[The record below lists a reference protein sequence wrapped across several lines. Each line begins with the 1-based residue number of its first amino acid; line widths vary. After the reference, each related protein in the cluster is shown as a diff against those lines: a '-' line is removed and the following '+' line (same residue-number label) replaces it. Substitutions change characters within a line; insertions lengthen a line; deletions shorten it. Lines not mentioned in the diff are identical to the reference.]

1 MKKTNQNKIRIEKSN
16 KDNSWI
22 DKKYILN
29 ISEYF
34 PKPKSLETNM
44 KSELDLA
51 NYALKA
57 DLKNATGVTTSDF
70 AKKTD
75 LADDFIYW

>member
-1 MKKTNQNKIRIEKSN
+1 MQKTNQNKIRIEKSN

-29 ISEYF
+29 IGEYF

-57 DLKNATGVTTSDF
+57 DLKNATGVTASDF

-75 LADDFIYW
+75 LADDFIY

>member
-1 MKKTNQNKIRIEKSN
+1 MQKTNQNKIRIEKSN

-44 KSELDLA
+44 KFELDLT

-57 DLKNATGVTTSDF
+57 DFKNATGVNTSDI

-75 LADDFIYW
+75 LSDEIIY

>member
-1 MKKTNQNKIRIEKSN
+1 MQKTNQNKIRIEKSN

-44 KSELDLA
+44 KFELDLT

-57 DLKNATGVTTSDF
+57 DFKNATGVNTSDI

-75 LADDFIYW
+75 LSDEIIYW

>member
-1 MKKTNQNKIRIEKSN
+1 MQKTNQNKIRIEKSN

-22 DKKYILN
+22 DKKYTLN

-44 KSELDLA
+44 KFELDLT

-57 DLKNATGVTTSDF
+57 DFKNATGVNTSDI

-75 LADDFIYW
+75 LSDEIIYW